1 MRGDTN
7 VSILGALG
15 MEVFVGVMVAA
26 GFAGVP
32 FTEALGGGTVEAGMA
47 RAGVQ
52 GASVDGK
59 LDMYANSPFHS
70 QE

>member
-1 MRGDTN
+1 
-7 VSILGALG
+7 

-52 GASVDGK
+52 GAGLAGK
-59 LDMYANSPFHS
+59 LDMYASV
-70 QE
+70 